1 MRHVLATLV
10 LTALLAGTG
19 CDSGGGRPKSATPP
33 GGDGGSSPR
42 SGPTAPGKA
51 GDTPR
56 SAAPDAGPGEITP
69 ENTQVRWVGTKKDGK
84 HEGGFT
90 RFKGSI
96 SPASA
101 DLAAARISLEI
112 DTDSLTSDNPMLTNH
127 LKSPDFFDVKKFP
140 KATFTSTA
148 IKAEAKDGNTHV
160 ITGALTLHGTTK
172 PITFPAKVA
181 VSGDALTIDSTFT
194 FDRTEHGITY
204 APDKVDKTVTV
215 TVSSKVRLK

>member
-1 MRHVLATLV
+1 MRHILASLV
-10 LTALLAGTG
+10 FTALLAGTG
-19 CDSGGGRPKSATPP
+19 CDSGSGRPKSATPP
-33 GGDGGSSPR
+33 GGDAGSSPR
-42 SGPTAPGKA
+42 SGPTAPGKE

-56 SAAPDAGPGEITP
+56 AAVTPAAPGEITP

-84 HEGGFT
+84 HDGGFA
-90 RFKGSI
+90 RFRGSI
-96 SPASA
+96 SPVSA
-101 DLAAARISLEI
+101 DLTTARINLEI
-112 DTDSLTSDNPMLTNH
+112 DTDSLTSDDPKLTSH

-140 KATFTSTA
+140 KATFASTA

-160 ITGALTLHGTTK
+160 ITGELTLHGTTR

-181 VSGDALTIDSTFT
+181 VSGDTLTIDSTFT